1 MPINE
6 STLSTYPLTPP
17 FTEFIPSGSGL
28 NNRVVGVRC
37 AEGDFICKFYQ
48 THADPATILYE
59 HRLLHWL
66 DRSDLALAVPAPL
79 RAHDG
84 STLVSSDQGWFA
96 LFKYLP
102 GDPPDR
108 VRLDHIHAAGD
119 ALGQLHRVL
128 VDCPFAARPNLH
140 SYGELRRVHPA
151 IPAPQTLSPADVG
164 LPATPE
170 WTDLFTR
177 WRADVADLEDFVRD
191 VYVHL
196 PWQMTHGDYTPGN
209 ILVREDRA
217 SAVLDFDMAQPD
229 ARAIDIAAG
238 LKYSMNIHD
247 LNSTKNRTRIERIGQ
262 IPADQNP
269 ENPPESA
276 ESAQSAFY
284 LDPLAFGTAFWQG
297 YTQWVTPT
305 DAEIAAIP
313 NLIRL
318 RNAVS
323 AIWWLGRGLANGDI
337 SRGVRRIQEMQTTK
351 EWMGENDDEMMRM
364 MG

>member
-1 MPINE
+1 M
-6 STLSTYPLTPP
+6 LSVLSAYPLTPP
-17 FTEFIPSGSGL
+17 FTEFVPSGSGL

-37 AEGDFICKFYQ
+37 AEGDFIWKEYQ

-59 HRLLHWL
+59 HRLLFWL
-66 DRSDLALAVPAPL
+66 DQSDLAVAVPAPV

-84 STLVSSDQGWFA
+84 ATLVPSGQGWSA
-96 LFKYLP
+96 LFRFLP

-108 VRLDHIHAAGD
+108 ARLDHIHAAGD

-128 VDCPFAARPNLH
+128 ARCPFEARPNFH
-140 SYGELRRVHPA
+140 GYGELRRVHPA
-151 IPAPQTLSPADVG
+151 IPEPQSLTPTDVG

-170 WTDLFTR
+170 WTDLFAA
-177 WRADVADLEDFVRD
+177 WRADIAELEDFVRT

-196 PWQMTHGDYTPGN
+196 PWQMTHGDYTPSN
-209 ILVREDRA
+209 TLILEDRA

-238 LKYSMNIHD
+238 LKYSMRVDDFVIA
-247 LNSTKNRTRIERIGQ
+247 KNRTRIERIGQ

-269 ENPPESA
+269 DQNPENPP

-284 LDPLAFGTAFWQG
+284 PTFYPDPLAFGAAFWQG

-313 NLIRL
+313 TLIRL
-318 RNAVS
+318 RDAVS
-323 AIWWLGRGLANGDI
+323 AIWWLGRGLVNGDI
-337 SRGVRRIQEMQTTK
+337 NRGVRRLHDMQTTK
-351 EWMGENDDEMMRM
+351 EWMGQNWTEDGRR
-364 MG
+364 